1 MLRRCLVLALMSWC
15 WALPMRAACAQTRA
29 VVELFTSQ
37 GCSSCPPADKLIGEL
52 AGDPSLVVMS
62 IPIDYWD
69 YLGWKDTLAS
79 PRNTARQKA
88 YARARGDG
96 QVYTPQAVV
105 NGSMHALGSD
115 KAAIEQAIAKTRK
128 NGAMSSAPLM
138 VGVRDG
144 SISIALPET
153 EGAAG
158 AEAWLCGL
166 TRSATIAIG
175 RGENKGRSVTYHNVA
190 RRWVKLGDWSGHART
205 FSVPAQ
211 TLAGDGIDEAA
222 VLVQR
227 GSPERPQTI
236 LGAAFAALH

>member
-1 MLRRCLVLALMSWC
+1 MSSC
-15 WALPMRAACAQTRA
+15 WALPMRAAYAQTRA

-88 YARARGDG
+88 YARVRGDG

-105 NGSMHALGSD
+105 NGSIHALGSD

-138 VGVRDG
+138 VG
-144 SISIALPET
+144 
-153 EGAAG
+153 
-158 AEAWLCGL
+158 
-166 TRSATIAIG
+166 
-175 RGENKGRSVTYHNVA
+175 
-190 RRWVKLGDWSGHART
+190 
-205 FSVPAQ
+205 
-211 TLAGDGIDEAA
+211 
-222 VLVQR
+222 
-227 GSPERPQTI
+227 
-236 LGAAFAALH
+236 

>member
-15 WALPMRAACAQTRA
+15 CALPMRAAHAQTRA

-88 YARARGDG
+88 YARVRGDG

-105 NGSMHALGSD
+105 NGSIHALGSD
-115 KAAIEQAIAKTRK
+115 KAAIEQAIAKTHK
-128 NGAMSSAPLM
+128 NGAMSLSPVTVA
-138 VGVRDG
+138 
-144 SISIALPET
+144 IA
-153 EGAAG
+153 EGRIN
-158 AEAWLCGL
+158 L
-166 TRSATIAIG
+166 
-175 RGENKGRSVTYHNVA
+175 
-190 RRWVKLGDWSGHART
+190 
-205 FSVPAQ
+205 SVP
-211 TLAGDGIDEAA
+211 
-222 VLVQR
+222 
-227 GSPERPQTI
+227 
-236 LGAAFAALH
+236 

>member
-15 WALPMRAACAQTRA
+15 CALPMHAAHAQTRA

-52 AGDPSLVVMS
+52 ASDPSLVVMS

-105 NGSMHALGSD
+105 NGSVHALGSD

-128 NGAMSSAPLM
+128 NDAMSIAPVTLAFADGRINLA
-138 VGVRDG
+138 VPEATDG
-144 SISIALPET
+144 S
-153 EGAAG
+153 AG
-158 AEAWLCGL
+158 AEAWLGGL
-166 TRSATIAIG
+166 
-175 RGENKGRSVTYHNVA
+175 K
-190 RRWVKLGDWSGHART
+190 K
-205 FSVPAQ
+205 
-211 TLAGDGIDEAA
+211 AA
-222 VLVQR
+222 
-227 GSPERPQTI
+227 
-236 LGAAFAALH
+236 

>member
-1 MLRRCLVLALMSWC
+1 
-15 WALPMRAACAQTRA
+15 
-29 VVELFTSQ
+29 
-37 GCSSCPPADKLIGEL
+37 
-52 AGDPSLVVMS
+52 
-62 IPIDYWD
+62 
-69 YLGWKDTLAS
+69 
-79 PRNTARQKA
+79 
-88 YARARGDG
+88 
-96 QVYTPQAVV
+96 VV
-105 NGSMHALGSD
+105 NGSIHALGSD

-205 FSVPAQ
+205 FSAPAQ
-211 TLAGDGIDEAA
+211 TLAGDGIDEAV
-222 VLVQR
+222 VLVQM